1 MKKIISFI
9 LILICL
15 ISSLCSCDRVDEIIS
30 QFEYTEG
37 LSAYVIEDNEC
48 IVSVGEDM
56 RDIEIVN
63 VPREIDGNRV
73 VAIDE
78 RGFAFLENLK
88 AVRIPRGVYH
98 IGDEAFMYSFSL
110 ETVELP
116 RGVTHIGKSAFN
128 GCRAL
133 KSIRLSEGLLRI
145 EERTFYYCE
154 SLTEINLPSSLTYV
168 GTNAFTRCG
177 FTEVRIPESVTFIG
191 EYAFSGCESLTTVY
205 IPEGAR
211 VCRYVFNGCESLQTV
226 VYGGTEEQW
235 EAMMRDNAYG
245 YEDKSYENVE
255 IIFEK

>member
-15 ISSLCSCDRVDEIIS
+15 TSLCSCDRVKEVIS
-30 QFEYTEG
+30 RFEYTEG
-37 LSAYVIEDNEC
+37 LSAYVIEDDQC

-56 RDIEIVN
+56 RDIEVVN
-63 VPREIDGNRV
+63 VPRRIDDNLV
-73 VAIDE
+73 VGVDR
-78 RGFAFLENLK
+78 RGFAFLDNLRS
-88 AVRIPRGVYH
+88 VRLPISVYH

-116 RGVTHIGKSAFN
+116 AGVTHIGRGAFN

-133 KSIRLSEGLLRI
+133 KSISLSEGLLRI

-154 SLTEINLPSSLTYV
+154 SLTEINLPKSLTYI
-168 GTNAFTRCG
+168 GTNAFTCCG
-177 FTEVRIPESVTFIG
+177 FTELTIPEGVTFIG

-211 VCRYVFNGCESLQTV
+211 VCRYVFNGCDALERV
-226 VYGGTEEQW
+226 VYGGSEEQW
-235 EAMMRDNAYG
+235 EAMMRDNSYG
-245 YEDKSYENVE
+245 YEDKSYVKVE